1 MFRHS
6 NAFLNHR
13 SLVKYLWHH
22 LLRTLLLA
30 LGLCGVSVSTALAGG
45 AGATAGV
52 IIETISGLSSWLEE
66 YDDNC
71 AVACAGAAWGV
82 DCSFSKDECTDTG
95 LWSAT
100 CVAEAENSCA
110 HGLGEALAEES
121 VFGMWWGYTTEPRV
135 EATAKSLHA
144 TPGDK
149 HGASGWAKAQVDGTA
164 RAKTEETPPSRPPG
178 VEDWPEGTV
187 LAVAFFDSVR
197 LVVAAGRP
205 ASCSMHAHLQVD
217 DSISWE
223 TYVSLDGTGV
233 LTTTGEIGGGEYLV
247 SYDPGEDTWVA
258 TLGGMRVEIPV
269 DTLNTALAID
279 SVDVDVSF
287 DIELLAKDADAAGSP
302 PPPIPV
308 TPGDLRM
315 NTPDGRPVL
324 DGAYVHVVT
333 PLVAIGES
341 APFGPF
347 LDTNVDGGDVGF
359 GVLDLTAAP
368 DWQPGDL
375 RELSG
380 YVTHHEGR
388 TILTSIQSSLTGTGL
403 PVPPPAELP
412 IAAIL
417 TNAEQLEGRRVRVVD
432 CNPIEPSE
440 WPEDPRQIA
449 IVRVDDPSGA
459 EIDLEILA
467 PPEVLEG
474 LLPGGPFR
482 ATGVVLQRDPE
493 GAPFDSGYRIRLE
506 SIEESESSG
515 VDELAVGAATKL
527 ATWPNPTTTSTEIT
541 FSLPT
546 LDRARVDVLDAS
558 GRRVRTL
565 AEREVTTGLQRIEWD
580 LHDDAGKRVTA
591 GVYFVHVA
599 SGGNH
604 STRKVTVLR

>member
-1 MFRHS
+1 MSRIS
-6 NAFLNHR
+6 NAPSNHR
-13 SLVKYLWHH
+13 SLVKYLCRNILWTF
-22 LLRTLLLA
+22 LFA
-30 LGLCGVSVSTALAGG
+30 VGLCGVSVSTALAGG
-45 AGATAGV
+45 AEAVAGV

-66 YDDNC
+66 NDDNC
-71 AVACAGAAWGV
+71 AVACAGAAWGT

-100 CVAEAENSCA
+100 CVAEADNACA
-110 HGLGEALAEES
+110 RGLGEALAEES

-135 EATAKSLHA
+135 EATAKPLHGA
-144 TPGDK
+144 PGDK

-164 RAKTEETPPSRPPG
+164 RAKTEETPPSRPQG

-205 ASCSMHAHLQVD
+205 ASCSMRARLQVD

-223 TYVSLDGTGV
+223 AYVSLDGTGA
-233 LTTTGEIGGGEYLV
+233 LTTTGGISGDDYLV
-247 SYDPGEDTWVA
+247 SYESGEDTWVA
-258 TLGGMRVEIPV
+258 TLVGMRVEIPV

-287 DIELLAKDADAAGSP
+287 DIELLAKDADAAGPP
-302 PPPIPV
+302 PPPIPI

-324 DGAYVHVVT
+324 DGTYVQVVT
-333 PLVAIGES
+333 PVVAIAES

-380 YVTHHEGR
+380 YVTHHKGR
-388 TILTSIQSSLTGTGL
+388 TLLTSIQSNLTGTGL

-417 TNAEQLEGRRVRVVD
+417 TNAEQLEGRRVRVVN
-432 CNPIEPSE
+432 CTLIETSE
-440 WPEDPRQIA
+440 WPEDPRQIS
-449 IVRVDDPSGA
+449 IVRVQDPSGF
-459 EIDLEILA
+459 EIDLEVLA
-467 PPEVLEG
+467 PPDVTEG
-474 LLPGGPFR
+474 LMPVGPFH
-482 ATGVVLQRDPE
+482 ATGVLLQRDPD

-506 SIEESESSG
+506 SIEESETSG
-515 VDELAVGAATKL
+515 VDELAVGAATTL
-527 ATWPNPTTTSTEIT
+527 ATWPNPATTSTDVT

-546 LDRARVDVLDAS
+546 LERARVDVLDAS
-558 GRRVRTL
+558 GRHVRTL
-565 AEREVTTGLQRIEWD
+565 AEREMTTGLQRIGWN
-580 LHDDAGKRVTA
+580 LRDDAGKRVTA
-591 GVYFVHVA
+591 GVYFIHVT
-599 SGGNH
+599 SGDNH